1 MPLYRTVCKN
11 PSAALSEIR
20 SSACLLPDCILAFLA
35 CTVSS
40 SALTLGKI
48 ASTHSGGT
56 GTCNMSHVF
65 AFSHETAGRHKCTGK
80 LINTKVAKIGLK
92 ICLTFCMLFLHFLF
106 AQMYMYNCAHQ
117 GSAKEVTPHEGG
129 LLPTTGNSKGLQ
141 CCQGVLLYVSLA
153 QTTFCPV
160 TCTAG
165 IADIQ
170 CMSNCR
176 SLSYTPSH
184 RECTQWCLVL
194 MLGYIQSCM
203 LTPDLEQLHPS
214 TTTGQQDDT
223 TVPAVLSGDSL
234 LTYFLPASSQAN
246 LLLLLLPE

>member
-1 MPLYRTVCKN
+1 MPLYNTVCRN

-80 LINTKVAKIGLK
+80 LINTNAAKIGLK

-106 AQMYMYNCAHQ
+106 AQMYMYCAHQ
-117 GSAKEVTPHEGG
+117 GSAKEVTPHEGR

-141 CCQGVLLYVSLA
+141 CCQGILLYVGLA
-153 QTTFCPV
+153 KTALCPV
-160 TCTAG
+160 TCTAV

-176 SLSYTPSH
+176 SLSYRPSH
-184 RECTQWCLVL
+184 REWCLVI
-194 MLGYIQSCM
+194 MIGCIHSCK
-203 LTPDLEQLHPS
+203 LTSDLEQIHPS

-223 TVPAVLSGDSL
+223 TVPAVLSRESP
-234 LTYFLPASSQAN
+234 LTCFLPASSQAIVAAAAT
-246 LLLLLLPE
+246 